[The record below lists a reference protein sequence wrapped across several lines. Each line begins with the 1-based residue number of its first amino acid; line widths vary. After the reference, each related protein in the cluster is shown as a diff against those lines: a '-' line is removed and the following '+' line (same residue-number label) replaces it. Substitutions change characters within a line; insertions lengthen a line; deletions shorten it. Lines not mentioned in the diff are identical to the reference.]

1 MWEKLGLLCS
11 AHERRAD
18 EASYDVMVWLKCNYM
33 QKKLGQVFKGVIS
46 GVSPF
51 AIFVTLEDL
60 YVEGAIHISGLGDDY
75 FVFDDKSNEIYGED
89 SGLRYRLGDELT
101 VKVARCDLDARRIEF
116 ALVSKNRQSRPKTE
130 AKRKTVKS
138 SAAPRKPAARK
149 TKKAP
154 SVAKKRS

>member
-1 MWEKLGLLCS
+1 M
-11 AHERRAD
+11 
-18 EASYDVMVWLKCNYM
+18 
-33 QKKLGQVFKGVIS
+33 IS
-46 GVSPF
+46 GASPF

-130 AKRKTVKS
+130 AKRKTVKIFCR
-138 SAAPRKPAARK
+138 AA
-149 TKKAP
+149 
-154 SVAKKRS
+154 

>member
-1 MWEKLGLLCS
+1 M
-11 AHERRAD
+11 A
-18 EASYDVMVWLKCNYM
+18 WLKCNYM

-101 VKVARCDLDARRIEF
+101 VKVARCESRRK
-116 ALVSKNRQSRPKTE
+116 KNRIRFGFEESSKQAEDRSQKE
-130 AKRKTVKS
+130 NRKIFCR
-138 SAAPRKPAARK
+138 AA
-149 TKKAP
+149 
-154 SVAKKRS
+154 